1 MKKAAVA
8 VVAAAGLVLASCS
21 VFKAHKYD
29 KLDAEQKAGHFGTQ
43 AGYHRLSPYFS
54 TQCSGGTA
62 GSDRLMN
69 LYFYPNGTSRKKLI
83 GTIEVVWYESA
94 DYGPREQHR
103 ALSSAATKLL
113 YFHESAFQFGPVNKP
128 DGLYLAASDGTDR
141 LVRSGGS
148 REISPAEARQYLG
161 AESR

>member
-94 DYGPREQHR
+94 DYGPREQHF
-103 ALSSAATKLL
+103 ALSSAGTKLL